1 MWSTATWPTSPTSSR
16 NSTSP
21 WTRPRKPWPPRRGPR
36 IPRPRTCSR
45 ASRTSSR
52 IARPRK
58 SRCDFP
64 FPHPQHLTMKKAYII
79 FPLIGLLV
87 FGGFYLK
94 FDRNYTAQQA
104 AIKVKAE
111 QEKQA
116 KLAREQA
123 ARVAAMQEAVESSK
137 KREPQRKVKEAAD
150 AAQKP
155 ARPEADDRR

>member
-1 MWSTATWPTSPTSSR
+1 
-16 NSTSP
+16 
-21 WTRPRKPWPPRRGPR
+21 
-36 IPRPRTCSR
+36 
-45 ASRTSSR
+45 
-52 IARPRK
+52 
-58 SRCDFP
+58 
-64 FPHPQHLTMKKAYII
+64 MKKAYII

-137 KREPQRKVKEAAD
+137 KREAERKIKEAAD
-150 AAQKP
+150 EAKKT
-155 ARPEADDRR
+155 ARLEADDRRE